1 MEKCPGLTF
10 GEVQWE
16 DATGGL
22 LAETIGM
29 IPHERHRLHRCAL
42 SSNFQNEPVAEQI
55 TKITFIL
62 EDGDDTTRHVARLF
76 LLLFDPRHRNNQK
89 HEPSYKENMSD
100 EIYFLFVLFKRCW
113 LVNFRPAVSSVEE
126 ESE

>member
-1 MEKCPGLTF
+1 MRPFIKF
-10 GEVQWE
+10 
-16 DATGGL
+16 
-22 LAETIGM
+22 
-29 IPHERHRLHRCAL
+29 
-42 SSNFQNEPVAEQI
+42 SNEPVTEQI